1 MWMHGLAFIV
11 LTMTNFIKTVCL
23 LCSGFLFASP
33 SLALAQIVT
42 KIELK
47 SDDRFRGRSLSNTNP
62 VAKIDLALDIKGG
75 SYLGGSVTANVGS
88 LQNLTLQGVTGYF
101 GHAIPLDNKM
111 TIDIGVAGYSYTRGF
126 SGNTATGY
134 GELYLGLNSGR
145 VAAYAHYTPD
155 YFGNGISVLYTK
167 LSYSRLLDNDVTLKA
182 HGGVLMQT
190 SGIPRLGGRSARYD
204 ARIAFSRDVLG
215 LEAEIGLTVGG
226 PDDRYFAGPWG
237 GSSALVFSLAKHF

>member
-1 MWMHGLAFIV
+1 MHGPVSKVLA
-11 LTMTNFIKTVCL
+11 MTNSIKTACL
-23 LCSGFLFASP
+23 LSIGISFMSP
-33 SLALAQIVT
+33 SLALAQIAT

-47 SDDRFRGRSLSNTNP
+47 SDDRFRGRSLSNTSP

-101 GHAIPLDNKM
+101 GHAIPLDDNI
-111 TIDIGVAGYSYTRGF
+111 TIDVGVAGYSYTDAF
-126 SGNTATGY
+126 SGQTATGY

-167 LSYSRLLDNDVTLKA
+167 LSYSRLLDNDFTLKA